1 MERDVSRDLPASASA
16 RKMLGYVSGG
26 LYERSY
32 VGKWIFEVMGIEH
45 DAAWRI
51 VRDLPEQLFAEAA
64 TWGLAYHEMKW
75 GLPVRKNLSYEERRR
90 LIRQKRD
97 YRAPMTP
104 YRMERLLEAMTGLEV
119 HVNDAHDKGR
129 FGAEFPDPNV
139 FAVTVIGDSSLDLS
153 GVRAELDRMKQSH
166 TVYTIDLVER
176 RYEVVQ
182 CTYAAIVPQTK
193 KTYVVEVL

>member
-1 MERDVSRDLPASASA
+1 MEGDVLREFPASASA
-16 RKMLGYVSGG
+16 RKMLGHVSRG
-26 LYERSY
+26 LYGRSY

-51 VRDLPEQLFAEAA
+51 VRDLPEQLFVEAA
-64 TWGLAYHEMKW
+64 TWGLSYHEMKW
-75 GLPVRKNLSYEERRR
+75 GLPVRENLPYEERRR
-90 LIRQKRD
+90 LIYQKRD

-104 YRMERLLEAMTGLEV
+104 YRMERCLEALLGLEV
-119 HVNDAHDKGR
+119 HVNDANDKGR

-139 FAVTVIGDSSLDLS
+139 FAVTVIGDSSLDL
-153 GVRAELDRMKQSH
+153 GGIRAALDGMKQSH

-176 RYEVVQ
+176 RYEVGQ

-193 KTYVVEVL
+193 KTYFVEVL